1 MLPAAQVDELICL
14 VSNLDR
20 DGLVQQFSNY
30 RATFPL
36 DFSRDFLNSQPL
48 ERLKHIFLAVCLQ
61 SQRMP
66 ELPDQ
71 LPSNQAA

>member
-1 MLPAAQVDELICL
+1 MLHSQQVEELICL
-14 VSNLDR
+14 VSSLDR
-20 DGLVQQFSNY
+20 ARLIEQFRNY

-36 DFSRDFLNSQPL
+36 DFSDEFLNATPI

-66 ELPDQ
+66 
-71 LPSNQAA
+71 SQAIAA